1 LSQCR
6 LKVGFVIGCNAMSDH
21 LSDESIFAIFG
32 CGDRHSGDGGISG
45 CVESGGDVVTAS
57 SDVGIVS
64 QASANAGSS
73 SIMDDS
79 IFAIFGDGGDSAGH
93 RVDVAGGT
101 DTGGEAIV
109 LPIAGVHDTGEHDLA
124 EPPAT
129 VETEE
134 LFGDPAYF
142 RMNGSVSYIDT
153 TDEPDTVPGF
163 VRPRSRSPRHPSLV
177 FRLPANVSSIGELC
191 YEALVGRPRSTELA
205 MCNLMVSDMT
215 LDECMAACRRRVL
228 SAIGGGH
235 SFYIGITEHPR
246 RRFDEHC
253 TSAAWDR
260 MVVLVQASSSRT
272 TAYLERGLIAEF
284 GGRYPFQCL
293 NRGPGGERASAGSP
307 HYLYVLLSQLSLL
320 RRSS

>member
-1 LSQCR
+1 M
-6 LKVGFVIGCNAMSDH
+6 LKVGVVTGCNAMSVH
-21 LSDESIFAIFG
+21 LCDESIFAIFG
-32 CGDRHSGDGGISG
+32 CGDRQSGDGGIGG
-45 CVESGGDVVTAS
+45 CVEGGGDVVAAG
-57 SDVGIVS
+57 SDLGIVS
-64 QASANAGSS
+64 PAATNAGSS

-79 IFAIFGDGGDSAGH
+79 IFAIFGDDGDSAGH

-101 DTGGEAIV
+101 GTAGEAIV
-109 LPIAGVHDTGEHDLA
+109 LPIAGVHDIGEPDLA
-124 EPPAT
+124 QPPAD

-134 LFGDPAYF
+134 IFGDPTF
-142 RMNGSVSYIDT
+142 WRMNGSVSYIDT
-153 TDEPDTVPGF
+153 IDEPDTVP
-163 VRPRSRSPRHPSLV
+163 RPRSRSPRPFSLV
-177 FRLPANVSSIGELC
+177 FRLPPHISSIGELC

-228 SAIGGGH
+228 SEIGGGY
-235 SFYIGITEHPR
+235 SFYIDITEQPR

-253 TSAAWDR
+253 SSAAWDR

-272 TAYLERGLIAEF
+272 TAYLERGLIDEF

-307 HYLYVLLSQLSLL
+307 HYLYVLLSQLSLM